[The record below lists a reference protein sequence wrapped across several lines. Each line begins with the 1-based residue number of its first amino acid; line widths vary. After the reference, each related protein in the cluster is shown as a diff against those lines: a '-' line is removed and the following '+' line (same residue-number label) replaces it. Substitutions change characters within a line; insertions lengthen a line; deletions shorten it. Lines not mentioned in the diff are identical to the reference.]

1 MKTGTAPASHRISA
15 WFSALFF
22 GSFLGAWTFA
32 TLGAL
37 VEPRFSWRWL
47 PYVGTVKW
55 LVYMAVFSLVAL
67 TQALVLGVVDVVLLK
82 TRTRKL
88 PTGWRAWA
96 CAFCAPAAVGA
107 TLRFFPTVLKFALG
121 PWLLT
126 ALGVLLVVA
135 IGMRLAFG
143 EKVGSGLSSQQ

>member
-1 MKTGTAPASHRISA
+1 MKTGNARIGA

-22 GSFLGAWTFA
+22 GSFLGAWAFA

-55 LVYMAVFSLVAL
+55 LVYMAVFTLVAVA
-67 TQALVLGVVDVVLLK
+67 QALVLGLVDVVLLK
-82 TRTRKL
+82 TGVRML

-96 CAFCAPAAVGA
+96 CAFFAPAAVGA
-107 TLRFFPTVLKFALG
+107 TLRFFPSVMGFAFT
-121 PWLLT
+121 PWLLS
-126 ALGVLLVVA
+126 AVCVLVVVSV
-135 IGMRLAFG
+135 GMRLAFG
-143 EKVGSGLSSQQ
+143 EKIQRLS